1 MKRYHLNV
9 KSDFRCEEDQLG
21 FDKYVDTLS
30 GMITDEDFKTPFC
43 IGIFGKWGSGKT
55 SFMHLLENK
64 LLDDNA
70 PRFAIPIWFNP
81 WRYEREEHLII
92 PFLKTIERGIRK
104 FEEDHKKG
112 NKKIG
117 KKLSG
122 KLLEFAATIGKVSA
136 AFAYG
141 ITADAKLGGFGLRL
155 DASKMAKREEEL
167 SSRRMKELRG
177 ISEEYSSIYY
187 EITKELQEA
196 VDEKVFRI
204 VVFVD
209 DLDRCLPDKA
219 VELLESIKLFLD
231 IEGYLF
237 VIGVDREVVK
247 KGISYR
253 YRHFEFKDEEKKDNT
268 IISPEDYL
276 DKMIQLPLE
285 LPVIERG
292 RKESFIKS
300 LMGKS
305 DDFKEHSDLVI
316 YAGIGENPRSLKRFI
331 NLLAFMVNLAETLKE
346 SICSD
351 SSEERS
357 ENKAQL
363 EKYFIP
369 ILYIKWTI
377 IVFRYQE
384 DYNAIKGNPKR
395 LIEIQEAAKEKE
407 KPRETEHKS
416 TEITRPTID
425 EPLKKILLK
434 GEQFPD
440 DDWLIERFIHLTEST
455 VVSKV
460 DKARMSGYAQ
470 RFKHGETVLIPKGT
484 FLYGEDK
491 TENDNIK
498 NDYKIDVYPV
508 TNKQYKEF
516 VDETDHEVPYSEDED
531 SKPYIWDKEKRT
543 FPEGM
548 EGHPVVL
555 VSRNDATAFCK
566 WKSEREGIEVRLPTE
581 EEWEK
586 AARGRDGRE
595 YPWGNEFDFNK
606 LNCADYHV
614 KKELKDYDEW
624 DKEFNEKFYKKN
636 KMKVLT
642 TEVGRFTDGAS
653 PFGCHDMAGNVWEWT
668 SSYYDNKKKDMF
680 VLRGGSWNDYGYDC
694 RCAYRRRDEPYGRSS
709 RIGFRC
715 ARTLTL

>member
-1 MKRYHLNV
+1 MKRYRLNV

-64 LLDDNA
+64 LLDDNT

-104 FEEDHKKG
+104 FEEDHKTG
-112 NKKIG
+112 SKKIT
-117 KKLSG
+117 KKLSD
-122 KLLEFAATIGKVSA
+122 KLLEFAATVGKVSA

-177 ISEEYSSIYY
+177 LSEEYSSIYY

-219 VELLESIKLFLD
+219 VELLEAIKLFLD

-253 YRHFEFKDEEKKDNT
+253 YRHFEFKDEEKKENV

-285 LPVIERG
+285 LPVIERE

-305 DDFKEHSDLVI
+305 DDFKEHSDLII
-316 YAGIGENPRSLKRFI
+316 YAGIGDNPRSLKRFI
-331 NLLAFMVNLAETLKE
+331 NLLAFMVNLAETLKV
-346 SICSD
+346 SICSAK
-351 SSEERS
+351 SKESP

-363 EKYFIP
+363 EKHFIP

-395 LIEIQEAAKEKE
+395 LIEIQQAAKEKE
-407 KPRETEHKS
+407 KPEETEHKS
-416 TEITRPTID
+416 TEKTRPTID
-425 EPLKKILLK
+425 EPLKKVLLK

-440 DDWLIERFIHLTEST
+440 DDWLIKRFIHLTEST

-460 DKARMSGYAQ
+460 DKARTTGFVRS
-470 RFKHGETVLIPKGT
+470 FTHGEMVQIPKGI
-484 FLYGEDK
+484 FLCGEDRK
-491 TENDNIK
+491 EKDIEL
-498 NDYKIDVYPV
+498 DYEIDVYPV
-508 TNKQYKEF
+508 TNKQYKGF
-516 VDETDHEVPYSEDED
+516 VDDTNYEVPYSDDED
-531 SKPYIWDKEKRT
+531 SQPYIWDKEKRIYPDGT
-543 FPEGM
+543 GD
-548 EGHPVVL
+548 HPVVL
-555 VSRNDATAFCK
+555 VSHEDAMSFCK
-566 WKSEREGIEVRLPTE
+566 WRAEKTESEIRLPTE

-595 YPWGNEFDFNK
+595 YPWETT
-606 LNCADYHV
+606 LI
-614 KKELKDYDEW
+614 
-624 DKEFNEKFYKKN
+624 
-636 KMKVLT
+636 LT
-642 TEVGRFTDGAS
+642 G
-653 PFGCHDMAGNVWEWT
+653 
-668 SSYYDNKKKDMF
+668 
-680 VLRGGSWNDYGYDC
+680 
-694 RCAYRRRDEPYGRSS
+694 
-709 RIGFRC
+709 
-715 ARTLTL
+715 

>member
-1 MKRYHLNV
+1 MDTNIKKYHLNV

-55 SFMHLLENK
+55 SFMHLLEKK
-64 LLDDNA
+64 LLDDNTS
-70 PRFAIPIWFNP
+70 RFAIPIWFNP

-92 PFLKTIERGIRK
+92 PFLKTIERGIEK
-104 FEEDHKKG
+104 FEEEHKEDNG
-112 NKKIG
+112 KISSELSD
-117 KKLSG
+117 KLR
-122 KLLEFAATIGKVSA
+122 KFAATIGRVSA

-141 ITADAKLGGFGLRL
+141 ITADAKLGGFGIKL

-167 SSRRMKELRG
+167 SSRRMKELRKL
-177 ISEEYSSIYY
+177 SEDYTSMYY
-187 EITKELQEA
+187 DITNELKEA
-196 VDEKVFRI
+196 VDEKIFRI

-219 VELLESIKLFLD
+219 VELLEAIKLFLD

-237 VIGVDREVVK
+237 IIGVDREVVK
-247 KGISYR
+247 KGIAYR
-253 YRHFEFKDEEKKDNT
+253 YRHFEFKDEEREDNT

-285 LPVIERG
+285 LPIIERG

-305 DDFKEHSDLVI
+305 DDFKEHSDLII

-331 NLLAFMVNLAETLKE
+331 NLLAFMVNLAETLKA

-351 SSEERS
+351 SSKES
-357 ENKAQL
+357 PENRAQL

-395 LIEIQEAAKEKE
+395 LIEIQEAAREKE
-407 KPRETEHKS
+407 KPRETELKS
-416 TEITRPTID
+416 TEITSPQID
-425 EPLKKILLK
+425 EQLRKILLK
-434 GEQFPD
+434 GEQFPNN
-440 DDWLIERFIHLTEST
+440 DWLIERFIHLTEST

-460 DKARMSGYAQ
+460 DRARTPGYAQ
-470 RFKHGETVLIPKGT
+470 SFKHGEMVQIPKGI

-491 TENDNIK
+491 IEKNIDY
-498 NDYKIDVYPV
+498 DYKIDVHPV
-508 TNKQYKEF
+508 TNKQYKKF
-516 VDETDHEVPYSEDED
+516 VDETGYEIPNSDNEINKPYS
-531 SKPYIWDKEKRT
+531 WDKDQQIY
-543 FPEGM
+543 PEGL
-548 EGHPVVL
+548 EDHPVVL
-555 VSRNDATAFCK
+555 VSHDDAIAFCK
-566 WKSEREGIEVRLPTE
+566 WRSEKEGTEVRLPTE

-606 LNCADYHV
+606 LNCADFHV

-624 DKEFNEKFYKKN
+624 EKEFNSKVYKKN
-636 KMKVLT
+636 KDKALT
-642 TEVGRFTDGAS
+642 TEVGKFTNSAS
-653 PFGCHDMAGNVWEWT
+653 PYGCHDMAGNVWEWT
-668 SSYYDNKKKDMF
+668 SSKYDKENS
-680 VLRGGSWNDYGYDC
+680 VLRGGSWDHNSFRC
-694 RCAYRRRDEPYGRSS
+694 RCAYRFWYVPDNRDDD
-709 RIGFRC
+709 IGFRC